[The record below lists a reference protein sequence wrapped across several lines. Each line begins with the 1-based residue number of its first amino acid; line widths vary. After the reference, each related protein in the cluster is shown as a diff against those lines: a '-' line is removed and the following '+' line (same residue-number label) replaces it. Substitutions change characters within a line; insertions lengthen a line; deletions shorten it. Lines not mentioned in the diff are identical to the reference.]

1 MTATLNTNLGEMAE
15 IQLPASLAEVPL
27 NRYIDFIVE
36 CRAIGDTSKN
46 QVSAMARAAGAFYGL
61 DLDEMV
67 KRTLAEDPDAQIVGL
82 DQSLNTLFG
91 YAIEMV
97 RKAAGVMLPPDRS
110 EVNYKGEVYRVPTVL
125 QNAISGENSL
135 PKISVIEAVECAE
148 IRRLTAQTLESR
160 GNPGGMLRKQV
171 LDLLI
176 GETGANNIPDKAV
189 MDRAEKF
196 IADETAK
203 RGDPDGSLMFT
214 MYLHLLAVLLR
225 KEGEQMPIGDTE
237 REAWINDRVAYFQGI
252 DAQTALNLD
261 FFLLHISRLSD
272 QSPDAIGFLSRPMM
286 QLLVETEIRTAKQKP
301 RLNRKMRRSLRGLAG
316 GKSLSSSSKKGGS
329 GKSKKST
336 AQILK
341 MPLD

>member
-15 IQLPASLAEVPL
+15 IQLPSSLAEVPL

-91 YAIEMV
+91 YAIELV

-110 EVNYKGEVYRVPTVL
+110 EVNYKGEVYRVPTIL
-125 QNAISGENSL
+125 QNALSGDKSL
-135 PKISVIEAVECAE
+135 PNISVIEAVGCAE

-196 IADETAK
+196 IQEETAK

-237 REAWINDRVAYFQGI
+237 RESWILDRVAYFQEV

-261 FFLLHISRLSD
+261 FFLLHISMPSD
-272 QSPDAIGFLSRPMM
+272 QSPDAIGFLSR
-286 QLLVETEIRTAKQKP
+286 QSLKLVSETKFRKQK
-301 RLNRKMRRSLRGLAG
+301 RYRKQKHTPARYSKGRGMAG
-316 GKSLSSSSKKGGS
+316 
-329 GKSKKST
+329 
-336 AQILK
+336 
-341 MPLD
+341 

>member
-1 MTATLNTNLGEMAE
+1 MTATLNTNTGETATV
-15 IQLPASLAEVPL
+15 QLPASLSQVPL

-36 CRAIGDTSKN
+36 CRAIGDTTKN
-46 QVSAMARAAGAFYGL
+46 QVTAMARAAGAFYGL
-61 DLDEMV
+61 DLDDMV

-82 DQSLNTLFG
+82 DQSLQTLFG
-91 YAIEMV
+91 YAIELV
-97 RKAAGVMLPPDRS
+97 RKAAGVLLPPDRT
-110 EVNYKGEVYRVPTVL
+110 ELVYKGETYRIPTIL
-125 QNAISGENSL
+125 QNAISGENTL
-135 PKISVIEAVECAE
+135 PKVSVIEAVECAE
-148 IRRLTAQTLESR
+148 ILRLTAQTLESR
-160 GNPGGMLRKQV
+160 GNPGGHLRKQV
-171 LDLLI
+171 LDILI
-176 GETGANNIPDKAV
+176 GETGAKNIPDKAV

-237 REAWINDRVAYFQGI
+237 REVWILERVAYFQEI

-261 FFLLHISRLSD
+261 FFLLHISRHSG

-286 QLLVETEIRTAKQKP
+286 QLLVETEIRSAKQKP
-301 RLNRKMRRSLRGLAG
+301 KLNRKMRRSLRGLAG

-329 GKSKKST
+329 EKSKKST
-336 AQILK
+336 AQTLK
-341 MPLD
+341 MR